1 MSYIKCISIN
11 RDLKSQ
17 SPAGRTTAPAAAHNR
32 RTSGRRMGET
42 WRNAPRPQ
50 GQNCRE
56 HLESCFRP
64 IHIGDI
70 CDINIMPQ
78 IVCIYMCVCVWIIC
92 VWYVFVSTILYIIN
106 YMSCMH
112 KSEQFP
118 CGPCLIIWV
127 AWMLGLCMD
136 HPAGHVEGQWSH
148 VAYQIWQWNR
158 AWEHQT
164 PLHTF
169 TLFSMSSVKLSE
181 QYRTPTG

>member
-1 MSYIKCISIN
+1 MTK
-11 RDLKSQ
+11 
-17 SPAGRTTAPAAAHNR
+17 RTKTTGTELQ
-32 RTSGRRMGET
+32 RTSGKLFSTDSHRWYMWYQYYAT
-42 WRNAPRPQ
+42 N
-50 GQNCRE
+50 
-56 HLESCFRP
+56 SM
-64 IHIGDI
+64 HI
-70 CDINIMPQ
+70 
-78 IVCIYMCVCVWIIC
+78 YVCVWIIC